1 MSATVLDCVTPAE
14 RVAARAAAAA
24 LRLAIA
30 DPSTM
35 GAKGVG
41 HIDFARPRRAVWFT
55 TWANLPGFMRSL
67 DRGGR
72 SYSHALLPGWEYR
85 RHEIRSEMIPDLEA
99 LAERRGAADG
109 GDAVGTRHPAVSTLV
124 DGRL

>member
-1 MSATVLDCVTPAE
+1 MTVHSEPPTMQERAKAAE
-14 RVAARAAAAA
+14 AARA
-24 LRLAIA
+24 LRRAIA

-35 GAKGVG
+35 GGESVG

-72 SYSHALLPGWEYR
+72 VYSHSLLPGWEYR
-85 RHEIRSEMIPDLEA
+85 RYEIKTEMISDLEA
-99 LAERRGAADG
+99 LAEKGVRPTEATGYSR
-109 GDAVGTRHPAVSTLV
+109 SFISS
-124 DGRL
+124 